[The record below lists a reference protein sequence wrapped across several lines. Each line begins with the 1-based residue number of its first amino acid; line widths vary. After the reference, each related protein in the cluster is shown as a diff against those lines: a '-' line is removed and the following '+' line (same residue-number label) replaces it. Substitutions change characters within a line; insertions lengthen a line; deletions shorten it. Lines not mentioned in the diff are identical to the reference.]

1 VKALDPLAYQLL
13 PFCRCRT
20 GALFLVLP
28 KYRNF
33 GRYTC
38 MKGSSMSAAPAPSSK
53 AHASAMS
60 EPSAGRG
67 RFLWIRAGIALLATV
82 QLALILLAPS
92 SGAAGYS
99 RGFAP
104 PATGL
109 VGVLLCVPLS
119 LLPRSASPRSTLR
132 RSANIPGALRAGAR
146 VLACLGAPLLL
157 WASGG
162 LIFDALLLTGA
173 TGNPADIDIPG
184 AASRFVSTISLAVVA
199 GLLLRGLSRRSFSP
213 GWLESHAHALGW
225 WTAACALPYPG
236 LKFVWFLEG
245 KLDNGIAPAAGFP
258 FGEFTAFA
266 IALGGALVLVRADPR
281 RIRPWLLLVPGYAG
295 ACLLMTT
302 GCLSTFGAA
311 AELLSG
317 GHGRVSE
324 AATQLVPGMVYF
336 SWLLLGIGVWC
347 CARVFHLRSARVKA

>member
-1 VKALDPLAYQLL
+1 
-13 PFCRCRT
+13 
-20 GALFLVLP
+20 
-28 KYRNF
+28 
-33 GRYTC
+33 
-38 MKGSSMSAAPAPSSK
+38 MSAASAPSSK
-53 AHASAMS
+53 LHASAMS

-82 QLALILLAPS
+82 QLALILLASPS
-92 SGAAGYS
+92 AANGYS

-109 VGVLLCVPLS
+109 VGLLLCVPLS
-119 LLPRSASPRSTLR
+119 LFPRSESLRSVSRRSVSR
-132 RSANIPGALRAGAR
+132 RSADIPGALRTGVQ
-146 VLACLGAPLLL
+146 VLACLGTPLLL

-162 LIFDALLLTGA
+162 LLFDALLLTGA

-199 GLLLRGLSRRSFSP
+199 GLLPRGLSRRRLSP
-213 GWLESHAHALGW
+213 GLLESHAHALGW
-225 WTAACALPYPG
+225 WTAALALPYPA
-236 LKFVWFLEG
+236 LKFVWFFEG
-245 KLDNGIAPAAGFP
+245 KLDNGIAPAGGFP
-258 FGEFTAFA
+258 FGEIAAFA
-266 IALGGALVLVRADPR
+266 IALGGALVLVRADSR

-317 GHGRVSE
+317 RHGRVSE
-324 AATQLVPGMVYF
+324 AASRLAPGLVYF

>member
-1 VKALDPLAYQLL
+1 
-13 PFCRCRT
+13 
-20 GALFLVLP
+20 
-28 KYRNF
+28 
-33 GRYTC
+33 
-38 MKGSSMSAAPAPSSK
+38 
-53 AHASAMS
+53 
-60 EPSAGRG
+60 
-67 RFLWIRAGIALLATV
+67 
-82 QLALILLAPS
+82 LILLAPS

-109 VGVLLCVPLS
+109 VGLLLCVPLS

-184 AASRFVSTISLAVVA
+184 AGSRFVSTISLAVVA
-199 GLLLRGLSRRSFSP
+199 GLLLRGLSRRRFSP
-213 GWLESHAHALGW
+213 GLLESHAHALGW
-225 WTAACALPYPG
+225 WTVACALPYPG

-324 AATQLVPGMVYF
+324 AATQLVPGLVYF

-347 CARVFHLRSARVKA
+347 CGRTFHLRSARVKA